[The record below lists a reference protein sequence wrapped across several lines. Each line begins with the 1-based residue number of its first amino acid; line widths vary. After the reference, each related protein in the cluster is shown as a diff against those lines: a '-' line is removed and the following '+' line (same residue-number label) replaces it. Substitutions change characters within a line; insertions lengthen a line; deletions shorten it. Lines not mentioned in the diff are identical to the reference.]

1 MSVGF
6 LSSRKPRKTGAR
18 NFPSRGPL
26 IRSLPGNSS
35 AAYADLTVYL
45 AASQLAPFGDPRGLV
60 TSQFS
65 LSHREDPYPLLIL
78 KRLVLVVSCH
88 ASIDS
93 LASRELTA
101 AHRGLDRLSRG
112 ISLAARFG

>member
-1 MSVGF
+1 VHAIF
-6 LSSRKPRKTGAR
+6 HHR
-18 NFPSRGPL
+18 PL

-35 AAYADLTVYL
+35 AAYADLTVYV

-93 LASRELTA
+93 LASRELT
-101 AHRGLDRLSRG
+101 RCPSR
-112 ISLAARFG
+112 A